1 MDKNFSKL
9 KNIILTIFNNEKKK
23 IEPNTKLKS
32 FKKFDSLNHLNLI
45 FLIQKKFNIKLTLK
59 EIENSNTVG
68 DLHKN
73 ITKKI

>member
-9 KNIILTIFNNEKKK
+9 KNIILTIFNNEKK
-23 IEPNTKLKS
+23 IEHSTKLKS
-32 FKKFDSLNHLNLI
+32 FKKYDSLNHLNLV